1 MEQKER
7 IKDQLE
13 KYPSLKKIA
22 EYTLFVDQDELSNIK
37 NSDEVY
43 IETLMCDVSVEFLKK
58 VLQDDV
64 YFSYVK
70 KYFKGDINNFR
81 IASIFNGDTAGSIHY
96 TKSQI
101 LKGLELLVES
111 GDLHLTDSQKN
122 KYQELKDIISFE
134 SFVSSVKGKN
144 YDIDI
149 EGKRYSISIQSMIN
163 LLLMDEDEFDRLC
176 ADNSIKYIDGI
187 LKEHFIYATLMYFRK
202 SGVLN
207 DFLLPDNIYYRYN
220 DVYSLQKIDLQAI
233 NKYLETTDKMHD
245 KIKLSEELRTK
256 ILEGMPDNYSK
267 LEKAIYIY
275 IKMCKILT
283 YDDEYYAVNQK
294 GVATE
299 KHKDIN
305 YVSNIT
311 PLNNKVVCFEFNL
324 IYSKLLSELG
334 INFSSNYKGM
344 MGEAYGESHADLTFR
359 CDKFLVRA
367 DSVTSIL
374 KGDIMQAKLNQ
385 PLKGLNCANHNIN
398 TYREFNELVSKVYEL
413 VATWEKKDDKDILV
427 EHVQTF
433 DEIMKE
439 YENTIDNIKKVDLN
453 EKLSILVDKVYST
466 KMVGIDSLSYVL
478 QLKDILF
485 DATEKTQNIAITII
499 RNNEPFDKDSVAMAS
514 AIFTINLSDYNKQED
529 DNIYYYFNPNHE
541 LMLISKEE
549 LQAKF
554 NDGAFEY
561 VDIKNDPKIPG
572 IRERKGAVK

>member
-101 LKGLELLVES
+101 LKGLELLIES

-163 LLLMDEDEFDRLC
+163 LLLMTEDKFDRLC

-207 DFLLPDNIYYRYN
+207 DSLLPDNIYYRYN

-233 NKYLETTDKMHD
+233 NKYLEITDKMHD
-245 KIKLSEELRTK
+245 KIRLSEELRTK

-311 PLNNKVVCFEFNL
+311 PLNNKVVCYEFNL

-344 MGEAYGESHADLTFR
+344 MGEAYGEGHANLTFR

-385 PLKGLNCANHNIN
+385 PLKGLNCANHNTN

-413 VATWEKKDDKDILV
+413 VATWEKKDNKDILV

-439 YENTIDNIKKVDLN
+439 YENTTDNIKKVDLN
-453 EKLSILVDKVYST
+453 EKLSILVDKVNST

-514 AIFTINLSDYNKQED
+514 AIFTINLSDYSKQED

-554 NDGAFEY
+554 NDGTFEY

-572 IRERKGAVK
+572 ISERKGAVK

>member
-134 SFVSSVKGKN
+134 SFVSSVKGEN

-163 LLLMDEDEFDRLC
+163 LLLMTEDKFDRLC

-311 PLNNKVVCFEFNL
+311 PLNNKVVCYEFNL

-344 MGEAYGESHADLTFR
+344 MGEAYGESHANLTFR

-385 PLKGLNCANHNIN
+385 PLKGLNCANHNTN

-439 YENTIDNIKKVDLN
+439 YENTTDNIKKVDLN
-453 EKLSILVDKVYST
+453 EKLSILVDKVNST

-485 DATEKTQNIAITII
+485 DATEKTQNITITII
-499 RNNEPFDKDSVAMAS
+499 RNNEPFNKDSVAMAS
-514 AIFTINLSDYNKQED
+514 AIFTINLSDYSKQED

-554 NDGAFEY
+554 NDGTFEY

-572 IRERKGAVK
+572 ISERKGAVK

>member
-344 MGEAYGESHADLTFR
+344 MGEAYGESHANLTFR

-385 PLKGLNCANHNIN
+385 PLKGLNCANHNTN

-413 VATWEKKDDKDILV
+413 VATQEKKDNKDILV

-439 YENTIDNIKKVDLN
+439 YENTTDNIKKVDLN
-453 EKLSILVDKVYST
+453 EKLSILIDKVNST

-478 QLKDILF
+478 QLKDVLF

-514 AIFTINLSDYNKQED
+514 AIFTINLSDYSKQED

-554 NDGAFEY
+554 NDGTFEY

-572 IRERKGAVK
+572 ISERKGAVK

>member
-13 KYPSLKKIA
+13 KYPSLKKIT

-81 IASIFNGDTAGSIHY
+81 IASIFNGDTAGSIRY

-149 EGKRYSISIQSMIN
+149 EGKRYSISIRSMIN
-163 LLLMDEDEFDRLC
+163 LLLMTEDKFDRLC

-245 KIKLSEELRTK
+245 KIRLSEELRTK

-344 MGEAYGESHADLTFR
+344 MGEAYGESHANLTFR

-385 PLKGLNCANHNIN
+385 PLKGLNCANHNTN

-413 VATWEKKDDKDILV
+413 VATQEKKDNKDILV

-439 YENTIDNIKKVDLN
+439 YENTTDNIKKVDLN
-453 EKLSILVDKVYST
+453 EKLSILIDKVNFT

-478 QLKDILF
+478 QLKDVLF

-514 AIFTINLSDYNKQED
+514 AIFTINLSDYSKQED

-541 LMLISKEE
+541 LMLITKEE

-554 NDGAFEY
+554 NDGTFEY

-572 IRERKGAVK
+572 ISERKGAVK